1 MTMTFGAKLK
11 HARQEKGLTQM
22 QLADLIG
29 VSKST
34 LANYETDNREP
45 DMFKIKKI
53 LSVLDISSDY
63 ILGVEKQ
70 SSPSKDEE
78 ENVDEIAKALY
89 EWLIHTGFLKEGQ
102 NLTEQQ
108 VKGLHGLSDILMA
121 LFGEEFK

>member
-63 ILGVEKQ
+63 LLGVEKQ

-102 NLTEQQ
+102 DLTEQQ

>member
-63 ILGVEKQ
+63 LLGVEKQ

>member
-1 MTMTFGAKLK
+1 MTFGAKLK

-63 ILGVEKQ
+63 LLGVEKQ

-102 NLTEQQ
+102 DLTEQQ

>member
-1 MTMTFGAKLK
+1 MTFGAKLK

-45 DMFKIKKI
+45 DMYKIKKI

-63 ILGVEKQ
+63 LLGVEKQ

-102 NLTEQQ
+102 DLTEQQ

>member
-53 LSVLDISSDY
+53 LSVLVISSDY
-63 ILGVEKQ
+63 LLGVEKQ

-102 NLTEQQ
+102 DLTEQQ

>member
-1 MTMTFGAKLK
+1 MTFGAKLK

-63 ILGVEKQ
+63 LLGVEKQ

>member
-1 MTMTFGAKLK
+1 MTFGAKLK

-63 ILGVEKQ
+63 LLGVEKQ

-102 NLTEQQ
+102 DLTEQQ
-108 VKGLHGLSDILMA
+108 VKGLYGLSDILMA